1 MKKLVLIALALITLQ
16 ATAQERKDRQ
26 KMDKKERAERM
37 SQYTPE
43 EIAEIQTKQ
52 MTLQLDLSEA
62 QQKQIMVINVENA
75 KSRKAM
81 MEKRQKAMEDKEKM
95 ELTKED
101 KLKIKNDMLDRQIA
115 MKKQMKDIL
124 NKEQYEKWEAMAKEK
139 MKKGRHQK
147 KQMMHKK

>member
-37 SQYTPE
+37 SKYTPE

-62 QQKQIMVINVENA
+62 QQKQIMAINVENA

-81 MEKRQKAMEDKEKM
+81 MEKRKEAMDNGERKEP
-95 ELTKED
+95 TKEER
-101 KLKIKNDMLDRQIA
+101 LQMKNAMLDRQIA
-115 MKKQMKDIL
+115 IKKQMKDIL